1 MAAIIYEK
9 NTNGLIA
16 TGQRTVSTFDS
27 GLVRVDRK
35 YVCRSSAAATHRA
48 TLAVGN
54 APPDD
59 DGAPCIDGLFI
70 FPQPQELQRGD
81 GFAEFEVSSYGR
93 TTDTARINDL
103 TQSVVIANST
113 SGGVKC
119 KFWKVSGSIV
129 IPYNTGLDYEDLG
142 LNEEIMAPFD
152 VELVSYPS
160 YEMASVTLLSETKLM
175 DKIIYL
181 TQMASQSSPL
191 AQEAMEANI
200 RKYLRWYEVRFKN
213 DGVIVPD
220 FAPQILVK
228 NPIIKAT
235 ATRNFGR
242 FTEISFISVREMA
255 EIDQIT

>member
-81 GFAEFEVSSYGR
+81 GFTEFEVSSYGR
-93 TTDTARINDL
+93 TRSEMRDVTL
-103 TQSVVIANST
+103 TQITLRLSNSIRFKAWEIRGKLVLPTGTPLTIDSVTID
-113 SGGVKC
+113 
-119 KFWKVSGSIV
+119 
-129 IPYNTGLDYEDLG
+129 PELL
-142 LNEEIMAPFD
+142 APFD
-152 VELVSYPS
+152 FFFVSEDWALQSLVQRSIRYRVMPA
-160 YEMASVTLLSETKLM
+160 AS
-175 DKIIYL
+175 
-181 TQMASQSSPL
+181 SSPGEYGGYL
-191 AQEAMEANI
+191 IPI
-200 RKYLRWYEVRFKN
+200 RVYNVTMKNTVTDATEDFVFTLRDPVWTIENQNSFGAFVETS
-213 DGVIVPD
+213 IVGD
-220 FAPQILVK
+220 RGELS
-228 NPIIKAT
+228 T
-235 ATRNFGR
+235 AT
-242 FTEISFISVREMA
+242 I
-255 EIDQIT
+255 